1 MDQPEVTQPEENY
14 SFSDYLPS
22 VGIVGAIFSII
33 SFVGGLFFGYQQIN
47 AEPTGSFFSPMMV
60 SGVVICLITSVA
72 GLIAVWHFTKEVS
85 PNLKMGQGAV
95 IGFLTGAV
103 IVVISIVLSELWV
116 MLVDP
121 EYNQKILESMIANIE
136 AMDMP
141 QSSKDDMIDA
151 MAESIDS
158 QQSFLRQIFWGI
170 PVTGLLNLLTGLIG
184 VKLFAEKEEEVF

>member
-1 MDQPEVTQPEENY
+1 MDQSEVSQPNE
-14 SFSDYLPS
+14 SFSISDYMPS
-22 VGIVGAIFSII
+22 VGIVGAIFSLI

-47 AEPTGSFFSPMMV
+47 AEPTGSFFSPFMIS
-60 SGVVICLITSVA
+60 SGVICLITSVA
-72 GLIAVWHFTKEVS
+72 GLVAVWYFTREVS
-85 PNLKMGQGAV
+85 PQLKLGQGAV

-116 MLVDP
+116 MLIDP
-121 EYNQKILESMIANIE
+121 DYNEKILESMIANIE

-158 QQSFLRQIFWGI
+158 QQTILRQIFWGVPI
-170 PVTGLLNLLTGLIG
+170 TGLLNLLTAMIG
-184 VKLFAEKEEEVF
+184 VKLFAEKEEETF

>member
-1 MDQPEVTQPEENY
+1 MDQSEVSQPNESF
-14 SFSDYLPS
+14 SFSDYMPS
-22 VGIVGAIFSII
+22 VGIVGAIFSLI

-47 AEPTGSFFSPMMV
+47 AEPTGSFFSPFMIS
-60 SGVVICLITSVA
+60 SGVICLITSVA
-72 GLIAVWHFTKEVS
+72 GLVAVWHFTREVS
-85 PNLKMGQGAV
+85 PQLKLGQGAV

-116 MLVDP
+116 MLIDP
-121 EYNQKILESMIANIE
+121 DYNEKILESMIANIE

-158 QQSFLRQIFWGI
+158 QQTILRQIFWGVPI
-170 PVTGLLNLLTGLIG
+170 TGLLNLLTAMIG
-184 VKLFAEKEEEVF
+184 VKLFAEKEEETF